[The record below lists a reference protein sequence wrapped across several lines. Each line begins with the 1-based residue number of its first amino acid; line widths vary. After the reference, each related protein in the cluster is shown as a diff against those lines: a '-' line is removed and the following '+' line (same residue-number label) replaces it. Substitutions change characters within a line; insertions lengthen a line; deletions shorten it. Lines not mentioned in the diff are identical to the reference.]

1 MDLPKNID
9 EHRGRLRIRVY
20 VNGKNHQET
29 TPFKATKSGIA
40 SAVARRNQLVEE
52 LSQAQKTKT
61 KRDRLFI
68 DVADE
73 ALKERLR
80 VGRQHSTVA
89 GYEDSIRSFWTP
101 LHDKLIHA
109 IDRDELIDIDN
120 QLKLEPNTR
129 NNHLTAL
136 RCVFTYALT
145 RNWIDADPTV
155 VLKNSAGKSKEI
167 DPYTPD
173 EVKAL
178 FEQTDAGQFET
189 FFRLAFGTGART
201 GELLA
206 LTWEDWDG
214 EGLWINKSF
223 VRDFLHHRTKTG
235 KPRRVILSPDMT
247 RHLGNLPRP
256 IKGGYIVSGSEK
268 PFTNGKPM
276 TAEFKRAHHVSGV
289 RWRTG
294 PYPWRHTYVSQMLS
308 IGVDPFRV
316 ANNVGDRVDT
326 IQTFYAKYLPIENEV
341 KIMHDAWRKLGW

>member
-1 MDLPKNID
+1 MDLPRNID
-9 EHRGRLRIRVY
+9 VHRGRLRIRIQVG
-20 VNGKNHQET
+20 GKSYTES
-29 TPFKATKSGIA
+29 TPFQATKTGIEA
-40 SAVARRNQLVEE
+40 AAARRDQLIRE
-52 LSQAQKTKT
+52 LAKDHKNRAKSN
-61 KRDRLFI
+61 RSFI
-68 DVADE
+68 DVAED
-73 ALKERLR
+73 ALMERLR
-80 VGRQHSTVA
+80 VGRQRSTIA
-89 GYEDSIRSFWTP
+89 GYEDSIRSFWAA
-101 LHDKLIHA
+101 LHDIP
-109 IDRDELIDIDN
+109 INNIERDDLIDIDN

-155 VLKNSAGKSKEI
+155 VLKNSTSKPKAI

-235 KPRRVILSPDMT
+235 NPRRVILSPDMT
-247 RHLGNLPRP
+247 KHLSKLPRP
-256 IKGGYIVSGSEK
+256 IKGGYIASGSEK
-268 PFTNGKPM
+268 PYTNGKPM
-276 TAEFKRAHHVSGV
+276 TAEFKRAHHVSKV

-326 IQTFYAKYLPIENEV
+326 IQTYYARFLPIENEV
-341 KIMHDAWRKLGW
+341 EIMHEAWRKLGW